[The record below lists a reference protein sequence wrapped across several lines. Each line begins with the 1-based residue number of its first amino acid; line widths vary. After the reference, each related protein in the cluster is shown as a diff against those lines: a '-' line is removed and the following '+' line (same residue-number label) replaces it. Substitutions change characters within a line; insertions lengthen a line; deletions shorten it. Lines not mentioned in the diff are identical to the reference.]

1 MAVKT
6 EKKVTTAKK
15 VAAKAPVKKVAAKAP
30 VKKATAKVAK
40 PVAKKTAAKK
50 VAKKVTAKAAPAKT
64 AKKVAKKTA
73 AVKTAKAPVKKAAK
87 KIAKKVTK
95 KTPAAKIV
103 KKAKCGCCE
112 HAVTKKTPAKAA
124 AKPAAAKKSAVV
136 RDANKPLNKSQL
148 VALISEQVDLEK
160 KKVSAVLD
168 TITDIIAKEL
178 KKPGLFQIP
187 GLVKIEKKTLPA
199 QKAIKDWKTPFP
211 GEIGTKPAKPAS
223 TKVKVRALK
232 KLKDMA

>member
-1 MAVKT
+1 MA
-6 EKKVTTAKK
+6 
-15 VAAKAPVKKVAAKAP
+15 
-30 VKKATAKVAK
+30 
-40 PVAKKTAAKK
+40 VAKKAAKK
-50 VAKKVTAKAAPAKT
+50 VAKKAPV
-64 AKKVAKKTA
+64 KVAKKTTKKVA
-73 AVKTAKAPVKKAAK
+73 AKVAKAPVK

-95 KTPAAKIV
+95 KTAAKKTAKKVTAKAPVKAAKVAKKAAKKIAKKAPAAKIV

-112 HAVTKKTPAKAA
+112 HAVTKKAPAKVAKPAAKTA
-124 AKPAAAKKSAVV
+124 AKPVAAKKSAVV
-136 RDANKPLNKSQL
+136 RDANKVLNKTQL
-148 VALISEQVDLEK
+148 IAIISEQVDLEK

-187 GLVKIEKKTLPA
+187 GLVKIEKKTIPA
-199 QKAIKDWKTPFP
+199 QKAIKDWKNPFT